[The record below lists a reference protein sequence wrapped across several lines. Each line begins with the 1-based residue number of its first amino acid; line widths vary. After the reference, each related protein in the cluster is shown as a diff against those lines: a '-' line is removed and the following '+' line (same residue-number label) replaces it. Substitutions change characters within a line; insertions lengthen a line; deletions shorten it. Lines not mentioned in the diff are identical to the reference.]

1 MAIGSNPLPQSFFS
15 RPALEVAPDLL
26 GTFLVVRK
34 DGVLYKL
41 MISEVE
47 AYIGEHDLACH
58 ARAGKTART
67 APLYGPPGHFYVY
80 FIYGMYW
87 MLNIVTDYEGYPS
100 GVLIRSAGSCI
111 GPGRLTQFCGITKE
125 LKGKAAIPEN
135 GAWFE
140 GREVEID
147 PSSIITT
154 PRIGVSYAGEWAEK
168 PYRFLLDSSQVQL
181 RETIITSD

>member
-1 MAIGSNPLPQSFFS
+1 MTNSFIPQSFFN

-26 GTFLVVRK
+26 GTFLVFEK
-34 DGVLYKL
+34 ENKLYKL

-58 ARAGKTART
+58 ARVGKTERT

-100 GVLIRSAGSCI
+100 GVLIRSAGTCV
-111 GPGRLTQFCGITKE
+111 GPGRLTRYAGITKAF
-125 LKGKAAIPEN
+125 KGKPAVPET
-135 GAWFE
+135 GLWFE
-140 GREVEID
+140 EREFEID
-147 PSSIITT
+147 KSAIVQT

-168 PYRFLLDSSQVQL
+168 PYRFLGDWYKTCPC
-181 RETIITSD
+181 EKIIVLEEK